1 MNNINLKMKPF
12 ASSMPYRIMIYA
24 VALFFLSGVCH
35 SQEKLVFHEIKT
47 DEKGHIV
54 PWFDQNRGRSFDH
67 IINLVW
73 NFWDTMRTDMNG
85 LPYYMNHQVWEE
97 HFNDRRGIGGDQ
109 LQMALSSW
117 QLLYQYSGNERVK
130 GNMCFMADYYLS
142 HGLSPSDSEWPDIP
156 YPYNT
161 LIYSGIYDGDMVIGK
176 YFTQPDKAGS
186 FSHELVRL
194 YKMTGLQVYLDAAI
208 KIANTLSSHTVAGDS
223 LNSPMPFK
231 VNALTGDVGRLT
243 RSLTDMTPLASST
256 YTSNWS
262 PSLNLFLDLIG
273 LGKGRVEDYRKSFDI
288 ILNWMK
294 NYPLK
299 NNKWGPFFED
309 VPAWSDTQI
318 NAMTFARFIME
329 HREYFPSWKEDIKRV
344 FDWVYGRL
352 GNRTWEKYGVVVINE
367 QTAYEV
373 QGNSHTA
380 RQGADELLYTSLTGD
395 SSRYENAIRQLVWST
410 YMVGDDG
417 RNSHPNGEIWM
428 TDGYGDYL
436 RHYLR
441 AMAVDPELATSEND
455 HMVFSSSVIQQVDYH
470 GQNEKKIWD
479 LNDAA
484 PGIRP
489 RIRYLTFDDSG
500 YEIIRMTT
508 KPAAVHLEGKP
519 LSNTKT
525 GEGFLWEALQEGG
538 VLRIT
543 RLNGRQVI
551 IYY

>member
-1 MNNINLKMKPF
+1 MKPV
-12 ASSMPYRIMIYA
+12 ARSLSYRVMVYA
-24 VALFFLSGVCH
+24 GLFFLLSGICY

-47 DEKGHIV
+47 DTKGHIV
-54 PWFDQNRGRSFDH
+54 PWYDDDPGRSFDH

-97 HFNDRRGIGGDQ
+97 YFNDRRGIGGDQ
-109 LQMALSSW
+109 LQMALSAW
-117 QLLYQYSGNERVK
+117 RLLYRYSGNERVK
-130 GNMCFMADYYLS
+130 ANMCFMADYYLS
-142 HGLSPSDSEWPDIP
+142 HSLSLSDSKWPDIP

-161 LIYSGIYDGDMVIGK
+161 LIYSGIYDGDMVIGIN
-176 YFTQPDKAGS
+176 YTQPDKAGS
-186 FSHELVRL
+186 FGYELVNL
-194 YKMTGLQVYLDAAI
+194 YKITGSQVYLDAAVR
-208 KIANTLSSHTVAGDS
+208 IANTLSLHTLAGDS

-231 VNALTGDVGRLT
+231 VNALTGETGKLT
-243 RSLTDMTPLASST
+243 RSLSDLTPLGSSS

-262 PSLNLFLDLIG
+262 PTLNLFLELTG
-273 LGKGRVEDYRKSFDI
+273 LGNGRIEDYRKSFDL
-288 ILNWMK
+288 ILQWMK
-294 NYPLK
+294 RYPMQ
-299 NNKWGPFFED
+299 NNRWGPFFED
-309 VPAWSDTQI
+309 VPGWSDTQI

-329 HREYFPSWKEDIKRV
+329 HREYFPSWKEDVKRI
-344 FDWVYGRL
+344 FDWVYRRL

-395 SSRYENAIRQLVWST
+395 SSRYENAVRQLIWST
-410 YMVGDDG
+410 YMVGTDG
-417 RNSHPNGEIWM
+417 RNSYPNWEIWM

-441 AMAVDPELATSEND
+441 AMAVDPELATHGDN
-455 HMVFSSSVIQQVDYH
+455 HIVFSSSVIQQADYH
-470 GQNEKKIWD
+470 GQSNKILWD
-479 LNDAA
+479 LNKITS
-484 PGIRP
+484 GIKP
-489 RIRYLTFDDSG
+489 WIRYRTFDNSG

-519 LSNTKT
+519 LKETKA
-525 GEGFLWEALQEGG
+525 GEGFSWQTLKDGG
-538 VLRIT
+538 ILRIN

-551 IYY
+551 VFY